1 MNLLDIFIIVP
12 LVWFAYK
19 GVRRGLVL
27 ELASLAGLV
36 LGIYAAIHFSDFT
49 EQFLIDSFHAGGQYL
64 HVVAFIITLV
74 VVIVVIYLIGKLI
87 EKLLDLVA
95 LGFFNKLLGLVFGLL
110 KGALLV
116 SVVLFVINSFD
127 TNQRFLKPHVKE
139 RSLFYA
145 PVEKIVPTIVPWLDM
160 EKFRQKKEEIEE
172 ALPEI

>member
-49 EQFLIDSFHAGGQYL
+49 EQFLIDSFDAHGKYL
-64 HVVAFIITLV
+64 YVISFIITLV

-116 SVVLFVINSFD
+116 SLILFIINSFD
-127 TNQRFLKPHVKE
+127 TNQRLIKPNVKE
-139 RSLFYA
+139 NSLFYA
-145 PVEKIVPTIVPWLDM
+145 PVEKIIPTIVPWLDLDR
-160 EKFRQKKEEIEE
+160 FREKKEEIEE
-172 ALPEI
+172 SLPEV